1 MHEFTSTS
9 TLAPISTPRRWPI
22 LALLVGNIVS
32 LIGSNLTAIALPWFV
47 LQTTGSAAK
56 TGLVGF
62 FGLLP
67 SLLTGIFGGV
77 VVDRLGY
84 KRVSVMADLISL
96 VGVALVPLLYDTTGL
111 AFWQLLALV
120 FVARLLTIPGLTARR
135 ALLPELAMLAGWR
148 LERINASFESAQ
160 SLATLLGPPI
170 AGLLVALLGAGN
182 VLWLDAAS
190 FAVSAALVMTAI
202 PAGITAIVP
211 LVEGYSDA
219 LRAGLRFLWNDH
231 LLRAMALS
239 LTLSNFLGGALY
251 FVLLPVFVKETYGQ
265 AAVLGIIF
273 SAGGLGQL
281 LSAIAYGAIGH
292 HLARRVLWLVGFST
306 MPFGYWALAAGVPLG
321 VLLAVIAFS
330 GLLSGPLNPMMVT
343 IRHERIPSALRGRVF
358 GTFSAIA
365 TGVQPLDILL
375 GGFAVQ
381 AAGVR
386 SSALVFAL
394 AMQVVG
400 VSMFFVPALPRLNAE
415 NVGRRQ

>member
-1 MHEFTSTS
+1 MHESTFAS
-9 TLAPISTPRRWPI
+9 TLAPVSTPRRWPI

-96 VGVALVPLLYDTTGL
+96 GGVALVPLLYDTTGL

-182 VLWLDAAS
+182 VLWLDAGS
-190 FAVSAALVMTAI
+190 FAVSAALVAMAI
-202 PAGITAIVP
+202 PAGIAAIAP
-211 LVEGYSDA
+211 QVEGYGDA

-251 FVLLPVFVKETYGQ
+251 SVLLPVFVKETYGQ

-281 LSAIAYGAIGH
+281 LGALAYGAFGARI
-292 HLARRVLWLVGFST
+292 ARRALWLVGFCA
-306 MPFGYWALAAGVPLG
+306 MPFEYWVLAARVPLG
-321 VLLAVIAFS
+321 VLLAVMVVAS
-330 GLLSGPLNPMMVT
+330 LLIGPLNPLMVT

-365 TGVQPLDILL
+365 TGVQPLGILL

-400 VSMFFVPALPRLNAE
+400 VSMFFVPALRKLNT
-415 NVGRRQ
+415 GRRR